1 MRFYVAVIIENSG
14 LSSTISTHP
23 INNEFNTTPRLGR
36 PVSAAY
42 RAAILVFADGYEL
55 RRSLKNRTIVYVD
68 GFNLFYGALRGTSEA
83 WLDLER
89 LFRLLLPH
97 DDLRRVRFFTAL
109 LMGPERVAQ
118 RTHLRALETTPLVE
132 VTLGRF
138 KTRRVRCRVA
148 GCSMSGPR
156 RFAWPE
162 EKRTDVTIGISM
174 LDDAYRNEC
183 DRLILVS
190 GDSDLVPAISLI
202 RGRFPEKEIVVYV
215 PSRHPDRGAA
225 VELRGVAHRARL
237 LPLQV
242 LKHAQFSDVVIDSR
256 GRRIR
261 KPADWNSRA

>member
-1 MRFYVAVIIENSG
+1 M
-14 LSSTISTHP
+14 
-23 INNEFNTTPRLGR
+23 
-36 PVSAAY
+36 
-42 RAAILVFADGYEL
+42 
-55 RRSLKNRTIVYVD
+55 KNRTIVYVD

-97 DDLRRVRFFTAL
+97 DDLRRVRFFSAL
-109 LMGPERVAQ
+109 MMGHERIAQ

-148 GCSMSGPR
+148 GCSMAGPR

-162 EKRTDVTIGISM
+162 EKRTDVTIGITM
-174 LDDAYRNEC
+174 VDDAYQDEC

-190 GDSDLVPAISLI
+190 GDSDLVPALALI
-202 RGRFPEKEIVVYV
+202 RKRFPEKEIVVYV
-215 PSRHPDRGAA
+215 PARHPDRGAA
-225 VELRGVAHRARL
+225 VELRGAAHRARL

-242 LKHAQFSDVVIDSR
+242 LKHAQFPDVVIDAR